1 MENKKNPNAD
11 LRRKTGLHLNVG
23 LVISLALVI
32 MAFEWKFYGQGPLVE
47 LGAVPDDFDEL
58 MEIPPTVHIPPP
70 PKVQQPSIIT
80 VPDEIDIE
88 EEIPFTLDIE
98 SSEEM
103 VLEDY
108 VFEEPKEEIAE
119 VVFRIVEE
127 QPAPVGGYS
136 AFYEYIGKKLKYP
149 AQARR
154 MDIEGKVFIEFI
166 VDKDGSI
173 TEVTVMK
180 GIGGGCD
187 EEAVRVIKSSPKW
200 KPGKQRGQPVKVKMV
215 VPITFKLG

>member
-11 LRRKTGLHLNVG
+11 LRRKTALHLNVG

-32 MAFEWKFYGQGPLVE
+32 MAFEWKFYGSGPLVE
-47 LGAVPDDFDEL
+47 LGAVPDNFDEL
-58 MEIPPTVHIPPP
+58 VEIPPTVQIPPP

-80 VPDEIDIE
+80 VPDEVDIE
-88 EEIPFTLDIE
+88 EDIPFTLDIE
-98 SSEEM
+98 TSEEM
-103 VLEDY
+103 ILGDY
-108 VFEEPKEEIAE
+108 EFEEPKEEVAE

-127 QPAPVGGYS
+127 QPSPIGGYS
-136 AFYEYIGKKLKYP
+136 VFYEYIGKKLRYP

-154 MDIEGKVFIEFI
+154 MGIEGKVFIEFI

-173 TEVTVMK
+173 KEVTVKK

-187 EEAVRVIKSSPKW
+187 EEALRVIKAAPKW
-200 KPGKQRGQPVKVKMV
+200 KPGKQRGQPVKVRMI

>member
-1 MENKKNPNAD
+1 MDEKKNPNAD
-11 LRRKTGLHLNVG
+11 LTRKIGLHLNVG

-32 MAFEWKFYGQGPLVE
+32 MAFEWKFYGDGPLVD
-47 LGAVPDDFDEL
+47 LGTVPDEFDEL
-58 MEIPPTVHIPPP
+58 MEIPPTVQNPPP
-70 PKVQQPSIIT
+70 PKVQQPCIIT
-80 VPDEIDIE
+80 VPDEIDIN

-98 SSEEM
+98 TSEDM

-108 VFEEPKEEIAE
+108 KFEEPKEEVAE

-127 QPAPVGGYS
+127 QPAPIGGYS
-136 AFYEYIGKKLKYP
+136 AFYEYISKKLKYP

-154 MDIEGKVFIEFI
+154 MGIEGKVFVEFI

-173 TEVTVMK
+173 TDVTLMK

-187 EEAVRVIKSSPKW
+187 EEAIRIIKASPKW
-200 KPGKQRGQPVKVKMV
+200 KPGKQRGQPVKVKMT
-215 VPITFKLG
+215 VPIVFKLG

>member
-1 MENKKNPNAD
+1 MEEKKNQKVD
-11 LRRKTGLHLNVG
+11 LKRKIGLHFNVG
-23 LVISLALVI
+23 LVLSLALVI
-32 MAFEWKFYGQGPLVE
+32 MAFEWKFYENGGLVDI
-47 LGAVPDDFDEL
+47 GKVPDAFDEL
-58 MEIPPTVHIPPP
+58 MEIPPTVQTPPP
-70 PKVQQPSIIT
+70 PPTPQPNIVS
-80 VPDEIDIE
+80 VPNKIDIE

-103 VLEDY
+103 IIEDY
-108 VFEEPKEEIAE
+108 HFEKPKEEVADE
-119 VVFRIVEE
+119 VFRIVEE
-127 QPAPVGGYS
+127 QPSPMGGYS

-154 MDIEGKVFIEFI
+154 LGIEGKVFVEFI

-173 TEVTVMK
+173 TDVTIMK

-187 EEAVRVIKSSPKW
+187 EEAVRVIKDSPKW
-200 KPGKQRGQPVKVKMV
+200 NPGKQRGRPVKVKLI

>member
-1 MENKKNPNAD
+1 MDEKKNPNAD

-32 MAFEWKFYGQGPLVE
+32 MAFEWKFYGDGPLVE
-47 LGAVPDDFDEL
+47 LGTVPDDFDEL
-58 MEIPPTVHIPPP
+58 MEIPPTVQIPPP
-70 PKVQQPSIIT
+70 PKVQQPSIIA
-80 VPDEIDIE
+80 VPDEIDID

-98 SSEEM
+98 SDEEM

-108 VFEEPKEEIAE
+108 ELEEPKEEVAD

-127 QPAPVGGYS
+127 QPSPVGGYS

-154 MDIEGKVFIEFI
+154 MGIEGKVFIEFI

-187 EEAVRVIKSSPKW
+187 EEALRVIKAAPKW